1 MVIRNGEWAWR
12 DRSKAGMLA
21 GSIEVNKIRHTG
33 SLRWFQDNAEESNR
47 EIELRADYW
56 CDSPLF
62 RTEQHRLSRCDLA
75 RGWWPKVADR
85 KNNTRTPSTRS
96 LSRHM
101 AARSRSE
108 RPRALTLT
116 DDNGC
121 LRHCAGC
128 QQSTLK
134 KPPDGQAR

>member
-47 EIELRADYW
+47 EIELRADY
-56 CDSPLF
+56 C
-62 RTEQHRLSRCDLA
+62 RCDLA